1 MNALPKRTETKILK
15 FVPSTMESK
24 KVSVDDGF
32 TAIPNELLEAI
43 LSSGVLGWKGS
54 YLLATVLKTLK
65 WHKESDWFSHS
76 QVCEM
81 MGIEPSKY
89 HINQLSAAKT
99 ELIKAKILFEEGRKI
114 GINLTVFEWSMVV
127 PDKVGSSR
135 KSREIIPENIGS
147 EYPEKVGNTKE
158 TITKYK
164 INNTPLPP
172 RESANAEQQAIG
184 SAENIEPK
192 KSKNLPVDYQGVM
205 EEFNLAVA
213 DTPISQI
220 RVMSDQRKRAVHA
233 LAKLIKKQFG
243 CYTRK
248 AFGDYF
254 QDFVSQVNARA
265 DRFYFGGQDG
275 SRWKADF
282 DYLMKA
288 KTFAKTV
295 EGSL

>member
-1 MNALPKRTETKILK
+1 
-15 FVPSTMESK
+15 MESK

-32 TAIPNELLEAI
+32 TAIPNALLDAI
-43 LSSGVLGWKGS
+43 LEGDFTKNQIKLILGVIR
-54 YLLATVLKTLK
+54 KTTS
-65 WHKESDWFSHS
+65 WHKEMDW
-76 QVCEM
+76 VCNEQLA
-81 MGIEPSKY
+81 ELCRLCDKFEASRVK
-89 HINQLSAAKT
+89 NQL
-99 ELIKAKILFEEGRKI
+99 IKMNVLVQDGRKI
-114 GINLTVFEWSMVV
+114 GVNLFISEWINGDCINSQHCEKHTQ
-127 PDKVGSSR
+127 
-135 KSREIIPENIGS
+135 ENVKTHNQDCINS
-147 EYPEKVGNTKE
+147 QPQKE

-254 QDFVSQVNARA
+254 QDFVSQVNTRA

>member
-1 MNALPKRTETKILK
+1 
-15 FVPSTMESK
+15 MESK

-32 TAIPNELLEAI
+32 TAIPNELLFA
-43 LSSGVLGWKGS
+43 LGQFAFTQRQ
-54 YLLATVLKTLK
+54 YAVLLAVIQKTIS
-65 WHKESDWFSHS
+65 WHKEIDWISNEQLAELANLYDHKVASKVKNELIAMNVLVQQGKKIGLNLIVSDWKKENSTKDTNIV
-76 QVCEM
+76 QNV
-81 MGIEPSKY
+81 
-89 HINQLSAAKT
+89 
-99 ELIKAKILFEEGRKI
+99 RKQ
-114 GINLTVFEWSMVV
+114 SY
-127 PDKVGSSR
+127 
-135 KSREIIPENIGS
+135 KSYDSVRTNHTT
-147 EYPEKVGNTKE
+147 TKE

-254 QDFVSQVNARA
+254 QDFVSQVNTRA

>member
-32 TAIPNELLEAI
+32 TAIPNELLFA
-43 LSSGVLGWKGS
+43 LGQFAFTQRQ
-54 YLLATVLKTLK
+54 YAVLLAVIQKTIS
-65 WHKESDWFSHS
+65 WHKEIDWISNEQLAELANLYDHKVASKVKNELIAMNVLVQQGKKIGLNLIVSDWKKENSTKDTNIV
-76 QVCEM
+76 QNV
-81 MGIEPSKY
+81 
-89 HINQLSAAKT
+89 
-99 ELIKAKILFEEGRKI
+99 RKQ
-114 GINLTVFEWSMVV
+114 SY
-127 PDKVGSSR
+127 
-135 KSREIIPENIGS
+135 KSYDSVRTNHTT
-147 EYPEKVGNTKE
+147 TKE